1 MQSYEHGASPSGY
14 PLKPILQQKGPN
26 GEGQCDHPGW
36 NIYSC
41 LGKHLTFTGGADDA
55 FSRLQL
61 KLKGAFAEFER
72 NIIRKQ
78 QAEGIAKAK
87 VRGV

>member
-36 NIYSC
+36 NTYALLLLALENPTPAADRRTQIIEALGNIAGIWPASC
-41 LGKHLTFTGGADDA
+41 LID
-55 FSRLQL
+55 QL
-61 KLKGAFAEFER
+61 ENAA
-72 NIIRKQ
+72 
-78 QAEGIAKAK
+78 
-87 VRGV
+87 